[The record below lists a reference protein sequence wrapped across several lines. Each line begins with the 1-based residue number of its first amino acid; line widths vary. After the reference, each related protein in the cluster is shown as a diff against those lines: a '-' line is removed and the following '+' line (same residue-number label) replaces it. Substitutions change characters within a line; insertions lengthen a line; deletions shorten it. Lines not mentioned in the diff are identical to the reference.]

1 MNKKFTFTIFELS
14 WYQSQVHPKSLF
26 TDVGPLYYIAHTSVN
41 EVWARKK
48 NYLEWAQSVRLA
60 IDGRRK
66 LRHLIGETKKPEVGD
81 LKMNTW
87 RSENLLLIVWLIN
100 SMEPFVVSELS
111 RDTKWG
117 VHKFPSRRKMQIFIR
132 SLSTKTSWIQQA
144 NIKDL
149 ALKYWFRGMS
159 SRSAVDSSISSQS
172 WK

>member
-1 MNKKFTFTIFELS
+1 
-14 WYQSQVHPKSLF
+14 
-26 TDVGPLYYIAHTSVN
+26 
-41 EVWARKK
+41 
-48 NYLEWAQSVRLA
+48 
-60 IDGRRK
+60 
-66 LRHLIGETKKPEVGD
+66 
-81 LKMNTW
+81 MNTW

-149 ALKYWFRGMS
+149 ALKYWYAESFRKENLNFTLYLENDSYINHKPGNFEQAGLYLRTFS
-159 SRSAVDSSISSQS
+159 SSSKQIGNHRSLPVCHPCLS
-172 WK
+172 